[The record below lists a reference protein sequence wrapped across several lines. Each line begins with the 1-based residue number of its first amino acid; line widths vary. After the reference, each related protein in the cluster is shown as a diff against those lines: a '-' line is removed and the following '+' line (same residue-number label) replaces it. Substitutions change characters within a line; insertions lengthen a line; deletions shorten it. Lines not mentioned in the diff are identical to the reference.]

1 MIIPEFSVIQNV
13 TLLHYYLYYV
23 LQHSIIAAT
32 EPYGLP
38 TENKLLPEMLKKVG
52 YRTHMVGKYVD
63 EIVTFTL
70 YLNEHS

>member
-1 MIIPEFSVIQNV
+1 MRIPEFSPIQNV
-13 TLLHYYLYYV
+13 TVLHYYYV

-70 YLNEHS
+70 Y